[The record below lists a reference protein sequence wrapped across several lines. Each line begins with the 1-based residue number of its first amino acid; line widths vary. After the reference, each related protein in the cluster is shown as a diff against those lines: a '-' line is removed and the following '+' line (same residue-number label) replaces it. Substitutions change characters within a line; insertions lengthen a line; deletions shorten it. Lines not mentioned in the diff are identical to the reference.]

1 GRIRLTEAQRL
12 QLEDDVYNKLVK
24 FNALHTSNQDGELTN
39 VLMRCTPGTQIF
51 FSDGLPNIDG
61 SLLKYVSQLN
71 QRV

>member
-1 GRIRLTEAQRL
+1 
-12 QLEDDVYNKLVK
+12 NKLVK
-24 FNALHTSNQDGELTN
+24 FNALNTSNQDGELTN

>member
-1 GRIRLTEAQRL
+1 
-12 QLEDDVYNKLVK
+12 K
-24 FNALHTSNQDGELTN
+24 FNALNTSNQDGELTN

-61 SLLKYVSQLN
+61 DLLKYVSQLN